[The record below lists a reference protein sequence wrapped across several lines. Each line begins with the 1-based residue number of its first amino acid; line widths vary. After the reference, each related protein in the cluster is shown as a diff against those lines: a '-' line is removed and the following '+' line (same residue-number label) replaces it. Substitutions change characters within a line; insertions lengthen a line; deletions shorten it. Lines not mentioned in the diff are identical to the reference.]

1 MKLKYMAAPLVAGA
15 LLVPVTLPAQA
26 AADPA
31 PLIRTAPVSSS
42 DADHAKSIIKDLD
55 GQADKLGDL
64 LKFLPAGEYK
74 DQVVDLLH
82 AVFNLRRAAQK
93 IATGKVPFYKL
104 DTLSARVQLVTT
116 IGQTI
121 HDSVNNFQT
130 KPRQANVTMGLEI
143 TKAVVILIDPMTTKD
158 EITAEIAA
166 VKDRYKAG
174 LAMPDLKD
182 TDPATI
188 YTKSHL
194 NKAIW
199 QVRHNRAKNLA
210 GKKDRAVIKE
220 LNKEIAKAVGVWF
233 RAKSTVGDCK
243 AAEAELNDAYQKAL
257 AAPDKEKA
265 PANGGEKVA

>member
-42 DADHAKSIIKDLD
+42 DVDKAKDLAKKLD
-55 GQADKLGDL
+55 GQAGDL
-64 LKFLPAGEYK
+64 KGLRQILPAGDYK
-74 DQVVDLLH
+74 DQVGDLLDS
-82 AVFNLRRAAQK
+82 VIRLRDLAEQ
-93 IATGKVPFYKL
+93 IANGQVPAYKL
-104 DTLSARVQLVTT
+104 DTLGSRVKLVIT

-121 HDSVNNFQT
+121 HNSVDNLQT

-143 TKAVVILIDPMTTKD
+143 TKAVVILVDPTATKD
-158 EITAEIAA
+158 MINAEIAA
-166 VKDRYKAG
+166 VEKCYKAAV
-174 LAMPDLKD
+174 AMPDLKD

-199 QVRHNRAKNLA
+199 QVRHDRNKNIN
-210 GKKDRAVIKE
+210 GKKDKAVVKE
-220 LNKEIAKAVGVWF
+220 LNKEISKAVGVWF

-257 AAPDKEKA
+257 AAPDKEKKA
-265 PANGGEKVA
+265 PAQDKKAA

>member
-1 MKLKYMAAPLVAGA
+1 MCIR
-15 LLVPVTLPAQA
+15 
-26 AADPA
+26 DS
-31 PLIRTAPVSSS
+31 IRTAPVSSS
-42 DADHAKSIIKDLD
+42 DVDKAKDLAKKLD
-55 GQADKLGDL
+55 GQAGDL
-64 LKFLPAGEYK
+64 KGLRQILPAGDYK
-74 DQVVDLLH
+74 DQVGDLLDS
-82 AVFNLRRAAQK
+82 VIRLRDLAEQ
-93 IATGKVPFYKL
+93 IANGQVPAYKL
-104 DTLSARVQLVTT
+104 DTLGSRVKLVIT

-121 HDSVNNFQT
+121 HNSVDNLQT

-143 TKAVVILIDPMTTKD
+143 TKAVVILVDPTATKD
-158 EITAEIAA
+158 MITAEIAA
-166 VKDRYKAG
+166 VEKCYKAAV
-174 LAMPDLKD
+174 AMPDLKD

-194 NKAIW
+194 NKTIW

-257 AAPDKEKA
+257 AASDKEKA

>member
-82 AVFNLRRAAQK
+82 TVFNLRRAAQK

-143 TKAVVILIDPMTTKD
+143 TKAVVILVDPMTTKD

-210 GKKDRAVIKE
+210 GKKD
-220 LNKEIAKAVGVWF
+220 KAVVKNSTRRF
-233 RAKSTVGDCK
+233 RRLLVCGS
-243 AAEAELNDAYQKAL
+243 
-257 AAPDKEKA
+257 APSPLWVTA
-265 PANGGEKVA
+265 RLPRPS

>member
-1 MKLKYMAAPLVAGA
+1 MPCSCPSLFRLR
-15 LLVPVTLPAQA
+15 LPRI
-26 AADPA
+26 PP

-82 AVFNLRRAAQK
+82 TVFNLRRAAQK

-143 TKAVVILIDPMTTKD
+143 TKAVVILVDPMTTKD

-210 GKKDRAVIKE
+210 GKKDKAVVKE
-220 LNKEIAKAVGVWF
+220 LNKEISKAVGVWF

>member
-55 GQADKLGDL
+55 GQAGDL
-64 LKFLPAGEYK
+64 KGLRQILPAGDYK
-74 DQVVDLLH
+74 DQVGDLLDS
-82 AVFNLRRAAQK
+82 VIRLRDLAEQ
-93 IATGKVPFYKL
+93 IANGQVPAYKL
-104 DTLSARVQLVTT
+104 DTLGSRVKLVIT

-121 HDSVNNFQT
+121 HNSVDNLQT

-143 TKAVVILIDPMTTKD
+143 TKAVVILVDPTATKD
-158 EITAEIAA
+158 MINAEIAA
-166 VKDRYKAG
+166 VEKCYKAAV
-174 LAMPDLKD
+174 AMPDIKD

-188 YTKSHL
+188 YTKAHL

-199 QVRHNRAKNLA
+199 QVRHDRNKNIN
-210 GKKDRAVIKE
+210 GKKDKAVVKE
-220 LNKEIAKAVGVWF
+220 LNKEISKAVGVWF

-243 AAEAELNDAYQKAL
+243 AQWTWRGTTHQQPSKS
-257 AAPDKEKA
+257 PC
-265 PANGGEKVA
+265 